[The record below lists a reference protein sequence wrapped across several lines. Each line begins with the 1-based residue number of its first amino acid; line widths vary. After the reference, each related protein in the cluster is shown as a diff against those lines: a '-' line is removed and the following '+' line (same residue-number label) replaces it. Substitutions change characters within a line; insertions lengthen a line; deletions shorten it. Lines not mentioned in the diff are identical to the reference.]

1 MRRLALLVFTL
12 QVLAGATIGLVST
25 RAGSGV
31 LGLWQVAVFSFAMV
45 GLLILSR
52 QPRNP
57 LAWFLLAGIGT
68 IAVVPG
74 LLDAYV
80 LQGSVVA
87 PGSLPGVR
95 VAAALDQGGWA
106 LSVGG
111 IGIFLV
117 LLFPD
122 GRLPSSRW
130 RWLVRAGVASIALC
144 LVSGALTP
152 GPMTEGAGAGLV
164 NPLGLTRLPVLVNL
178 LSAVA
183 FSLLGLCIVA
193 AATAMVRR
201 FRRSQGTERLQ
212 LKWFAL
218 AAVIAGC
225 VLPVGM
231 ALWDLGPLVYFPM
244 AAALMAM
251 PLTISLAILRHRL
264 YDIDVVIKRT
274 VVYFS
279 LTLSLALVYLVVVLT
294 LRWLSGTV
302 TGDSDL
308 AVATSTL
315 VVAALFRPLRRRIQ
329 TGVDQRFYRR
339 AYDATLTLESFTERL
354 RQEVSLDAVA
364 RDLRQVVEDAMS
376 PTQLSLWLREEP

>member
-1 MRRLALLVFTL
+1 MRRLALLVFSL
-12 QVLAGATIGLVST
+12 QVAAVVATGVVGA
-25 RAGSGV
+25 RAETDV
-31 LGLWQVAVFSFAMV
+31 LGLWQFAVFSFAVV
-45 GLLILSR
+45 GLLILCR
-52 QPRNP
+52 QPRNA

-80 LQGSVVA
+80 LQGRVVA
-87 PGSLPGVR
+87 PGSLPGVG
-95 VAAALDQGGWA
+95 VVAALDQGGWSM
-106 LSVGG
+106 SVGG

-122 GRLPSSRW
+122 GRLPSPRW
-130 RWLVRAGVASIALC
+130 RWLVRAGVATIALC

-152 GPMTEGAGAGLV
+152 GRMAEGAGAGLV
-164 NPLGLTRLPVLVNL
+164 NPLGLTRYRVLVGVVSVL
-178 LSAVA
+178 A
-183 FSLLGLCIVA
+183 FVLLGGCIVA

-201 FRRSQGTERLQ
+201 FRRSRGTERLQ

-218 AAVIAGC
+218 SAAVAGV

-231 ALWDLGPLVYFPM
+231 ALWDLGPPVYFTM
-244 AAALMAM
+244 AAALVAM
-251 PLTISLAILRHRL
+251 PLTICLAVLRHRL

-274 VVYFS
+274 VVYGS
-279 LTLSLALVYLVVVLT
+279 LTLSLALIYLAVVLT
-294 LRWLSGTV
+294 LRALSGTV

-339 AYDATLTLESFTERL
+339 TYDANLTLESFTERL

-364 RDLRQVVEDAMS
+364 HDLRQVVEEAMA
-376 PTQLSLWLREEP
+376 PTELSLWLRGKP